1 MIGAFIPI
9 ALEELVPRRTI
20 SLSQSVDELARAS
33 AQEGESFSATVA
45 RLIEQGARAERG
57 APRGPR
63 YVATGVGPE
72 DLGLM
77 AERYLSD
84 PVQTP

>member
-1 MIGAFIPI
+1 M
-9 ALEELVPRRTI
+9 PRRTI
-20 SLSQSVDELARAS
+20 SLSQAVDELARAS
-33 AQEGESFSATVA
+33 AHEGESFSATVA

-57 APRGPR
+57 ALRGPR